1 MLLWVA
7 VGLCFWVEGRVP
19 GVDCVC
25 ATEPPCS
32 SESKFGDA
40 GAAWLAQA
48 LEKNTTLQWLDLNG
62 EFVVL
67 CCVCGGGLIIVYVVV
82 GCCLFVF
89 LG

>member
-1 MLLWVA
+1 MLLWA
-7 VGLCFWVEGRVP
+7 VVCLCFWVEGRER
-19 GVDCVC
+19 GVDCMC

-32 SESKFGDA
+32 SGDTSPDVPHLHFVGDA

-67 CCVCGGGLIIVYVVV
+67 CCVCGGG
-82 GCCLFVF
+82 
-89 LG
+89 